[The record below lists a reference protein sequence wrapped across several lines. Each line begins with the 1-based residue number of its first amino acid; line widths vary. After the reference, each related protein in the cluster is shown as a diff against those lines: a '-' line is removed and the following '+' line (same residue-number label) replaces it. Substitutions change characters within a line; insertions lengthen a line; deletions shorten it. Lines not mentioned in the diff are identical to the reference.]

1 MIRIVPLLAAAFL
14 ALAAAPSHAQ
24 NAGKKGTDDKASARN
39 AATNG
44 SSKIGDFGDWGAF
57 RRPGTKECFVL
68 SQPVARA
75 PKGLNRDPAYL
86 FITFRPDSGVK
97 NEVAM
102 MTGYAVAE
110 TAQPVASIG
119 ASSFGL
125 ISSDGKAWLQNASE
139 EGQFVQQARAGAQ
152 LVVKGTSK
160 RGNALTDTYSLKG
173 LGLAIDA
180 AQKGCR

>member
-1 MIRIVPLLAAAFL
+1 MIRIVHLLIVSCLFLAAT
-14 ALAAAPSHAQ
+14 PSYAQ
-24 NAGKKGTDDKASARN
+24 NAGKKGSEAKAAARN
-39 AATNG
+39 AAAGG

-86 FITFRPDSGVK
+86 FITFRPDAGVK

-102 MTGYAVAE
+102 MTGYVVADA
-110 TAQPVASIG
+110 AQPVASIG
-119 ASSFGL
+119 SASFGL
-125 ISSDGKAWLQNASE
+125 ISSEGKAWLQNAAE

-173 LGLAIDA
+173 LGQAIEA